1 MKIIQNLWFFCS
13 IGLILSIMVHNPKS
27 QGMIGQ
33 NQVFNGTRSAE
44 ETLDKITL
52 VLIGSFFTLTVYIST
67 FSKFD

>member
-1 MKIIQNLWFFCS
+1 MKIIQNLWFLCS

-44 ETLDKITL
+44 ETLDKITW
-52 VLIGSFFTLTVYIST
+52 VLIGSFFTLTVYISM

>member
-1 MKIIQNLWFFCS
+1 MKIIQNLLFFCS

-44 ETLDKITL
+44 ETLDKITW

>member
-1 MKIIQNLWFFCS
+1 MIKLIWTFSS
-13 IGLILSIMVHNPKS
+13 IALIFAIMIHNPKS

-44 ETLDKITL
+44 ETLDKITW

>member
-33 NQVFNGTRSAE
+33 NQGFNGTRSAE
-44 ETLDKITL
+44 ETLNKITWFL
-52 VLIGSFFTLTVYIST
+52 VCSFFILTVYIST
-67 FSKFD
+67 SSKFD